1 MAKKPTKAQE
11 RAERFG
17 CPPGFEKTPLGRCL
31 APELQKLEKQM
42 DELEAVSND
51 LEATWDGM
59 RNMALTSGD
68 KIPFRGKR
76 GGFKTASSTNSQ
88 MGHPFSQKNQAVSLL
103 TNIPSRGVSSI
114 LLPPFLLKNIYI

>member
-1 MAKKPTKAQE
+1 
-11 RAERFG
+11 
-17 CPPGFEKTPLGRCL
+17 LGRCL

-59 RNMALTSGD
+59 RNMALTSGN

-76 GGFKTASSTNSQ
+76 GGFKTASSTNLQ
-88 MGHPFSQKNQAVSLL
+88 MGHPFSQKNQAVSLS
-103 TNIPSRGVSSI
+103 TNIPSCGVSGI